1 MASIRKEM
9 LIQASPEDVWAAIR
23 DVGAVH
29 QRLTPGVLTDSRLD
43 GDARIVTFAGGTVV
57 RELIVDLD
65 DQARR
70 FVYAVVSGGRTTHHN
85 ASWQVFAERDHHSR
99 LVWITDFLP
108 KEVAPVIHELVER
121 GAATMKQTLEA
132 QTASREVR
140 RE

>member
-1 MASIRKEM
+1 MASIRKEI

-43 GDARIVTFAGGTVV
+43 GDARIVTFASGTVV

-65 DQARR
+65 DQDRR

-85 ASWQVFAERDHHSR
+85 ASWQVIALGEHHSR

-108 KEVAPVIHELVER
+108 NEVTPIIQQLVEQ
-121 GAATMKQTLEA
+121 GAAEMKQTLEA
-132 QTASREVR
+132 QAARD
-140 RE
+140 

>member
-1 MASIRKEM
+1 MASIRKEI

-85 ASWQVFAERDHHSR
+85 ASWQVFAEGEHHSR

-108 KEVAPVIHELVER
+108 NEVTPIIQQLVEQ
-121 GAATMKQTLEA
+121 GTAEMKQTLEA
-132 QTASREVR
+132 QAARD
-140 RE
+140 